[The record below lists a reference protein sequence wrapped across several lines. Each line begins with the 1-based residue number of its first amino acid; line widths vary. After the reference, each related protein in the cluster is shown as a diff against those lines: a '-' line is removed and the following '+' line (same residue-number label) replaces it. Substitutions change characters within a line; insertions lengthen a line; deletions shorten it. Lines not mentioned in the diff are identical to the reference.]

1 MAWGIEMTA
10 AVSQSIRDH
19 VRLRF
24 PRALSLYQ
32 RHVAPR
38 LGADARPLELAEWAD
53 RGPYVVQRTGMHG
66 IRFERDGIWIDDGV
80 GHLWAYEPGPLTTTM
95 WSELGERYEQAEIET
110 LALRLP
116 PGGTVLDVGANVG
129 LHSIQLARLVPG
141 LQVHACEPAGHTFE
155 LLRRNIAKNGVAEQV
170 RAQRVALAD
179 HPGTVRVT
187 SHLQFCN
194 FIVPDGATVA
204 AGASEEVRA
213 QTLDDLAG
221 GLDARI
227 DAIKCDVEGAELSVL
242 RGAERTLARDRPTI
256 LIEVDERWA
265 ARYGNAGREV
275 FAFLAERGYSYERF
289 VGAELVPASGSVER
303 DILEGSN
310 FLFTSERS

>member
-1 MAWGIEMTA
+1 MTA
-10 AVSQSIRDH
+10 AVSQTIRDH

-38 LGADARPLELAEWAD
+38 LGADARALELADWAAH
-53 RGPYVVQRTGMHG
+53 GSELVQRTGMHG
-66 IRFERDGIWIDDGV
+66 IRFERDGIWIDDGA

-110 LALRLP
+110 LAGRLP
-116 PGGTVLDVGANVG
+116 AGGTLIDVGANVG
-129 LHSIQLARLVPG
+129 LHSIQLARLVDG
-141 LQVHACEPAGHTFE
+141 LHVHACEPVGHTFE
-155 LLRRNIAKNGVAEQV
+155 LLKRNVAKNRVGPQV
-170 RAQRVALAD
+170 HPRQVALAQRA
-179 HPGTVRVT
+179 GTVRLT

-194 FIVPDGATVA
+194 FVVPDGATVA

-213 QTLDDLAG
+213 QSLDELAHELG
-221 GLDARI
+221 VRV

-242 RGAERTLARDRPTI
+242 SGAEKTLARDRPTV

-265 ARYGNAGREV
+265 ARYGNAGSDV
-275 FAFLAERGYSYERF
+275 FAFLAQRGYGYERF
-289 VGAELVPASGSVER
+289 VGRELLASSGSIER